1 MIGPRLEGWQDVP
14 GRVPVMKEA
23 IFTTFE
29 NRRKTTLP
37 SNVFDVI
44 ISNAESSSTLSFY
57 AFDVVI
63 SFAAAASSLTR
74 RFMR

>member
-57 AFDVVI
+57 ALTS
-63 SFAAAASSLTR
+63 SFAAASSLTR